1 MRDCTD
7 FINLIESIFANSSQ
21 HDASFKDGVFT
32 LNMAG
37 KEKKDI
43 KVQVKGNIL
52 MVNDRKFRIGQND
65 LKVGEI
71 TYKNGLL
78 RVPVIEEKW
87 SDIEIN

>member
-1 MRDCTD
+1 MNDYTD
-7 FINLIESIFANSSQ
+7 FINLFDCIFTHECQ
-21 HDASFKDGVFT
+21 EDACFKDGVFT

-37 KEKKDI
+37 TEKKDI

-78 RVPVIEEKW
+78 KVPVIEQKW
-87 SDIEIN
+87 SDVEIN